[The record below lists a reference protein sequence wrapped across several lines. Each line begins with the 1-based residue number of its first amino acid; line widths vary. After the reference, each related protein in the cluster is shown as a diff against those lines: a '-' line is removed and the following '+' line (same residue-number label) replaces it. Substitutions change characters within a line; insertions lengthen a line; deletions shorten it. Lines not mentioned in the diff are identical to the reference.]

1 MLTTRTPHPQLGW
14 VATDEATGAY
24 LLPLTYWQG
33 AQPPRYLL
41 AMPVDGDPMNHDA
54 RRYATISAPTLES
67 AMRTADGVIEKW
79 GTQ

>member
-1 MLTTRTPHPQLGW
+1 MLTTRTPRTQFGW

-33 AQPPRYLL
+33 AQMPRYLL
-41 AMPVDGDPMNHDA
+41 AMPVDGDALNHDA

-67 AMRTADGVIEKW
+67 AMRAADGVIRRW
-79 GTQ
+79 RTR